1 MKRACAVAA
10 AALLAPAANA
20 ADLAPAV
27 NAAGLAL
34 SGSLETWVYG
44 TAQAPQGAGPL
55 NSADRVARVPQSQ
68 ALLDTRAQLQGRA
81 DSYDF
86 TLRLRSVEQAQ
97 RVNGEA
103 GRQKDTYLTQG
114 YVRVRPWDGWTA
126 SAGRMLLTWGP
137 AYLRSPSNPFYYD
150 AGRTQPL
157 RELSGID
164 AASVLY
170 SGKSWS
176 LQALEVFASGHT
188 SGSQAENFSGSQTGR
203 ARFNQT
209 HLLKFDWRAENW
221 LASAIAADQDSGSAY
236 LGGYAQWT
244 VNQAWMVYA
253 EAGNGRRPGA
263 LSPNGDGA
271 PYTLTQ
277 PSSRATTAL
286 AGASYTLEN
295 GQNVNIE
302 YLYDGHGYSAKGEA
316 AYFDAAARAAV
327 LPAPAGPM
335 QSGLAV
341 AGAPVLLARNYLGLI
356 WQSNPQE
363 NTRYWRLLTTRN
375 LTDHSMQW
383 NAYAEKN
390 LNPHLTLF
398 VNATANSGGGSA
410 EYGSLVKRSIN
421 LGAKIFIF

>member
-1 MKRACAVAA
+1 MKRIAAGVAL
-10 AALLAPAANA
+10 ALLASAAQ
-20 ADLAPAV
+20 ADGP
-27 NAAGLAL
+27 AL

-44 TAQAPQGAGPL
+44 TAQAPQDGGPL
-55 NSADRVARVPQSQ
+55 NPGNRIARLPQSQ
-68 ALLDTRAQLQGRA
+68 ALLDTRAQVQGKA

-97 RVNGEA
+97 RVNGELDH
-103 GRQKDTYLTQG
+103 QKDTYLTQG
-114 YVRVRPWDGWTA
+114 YVRARPWDGWTV

-203 ARFNQT
+203 ARFSQT

-221 LASAIAADQDSGSAY
+221 LASAVAADEDSGSAY
-236 LGGYAQWT
+236 FGGYAQWT
-244 VNQAWMVYA
+244 IDEAWMVYA
-253 EAGNGRRPGA
+253 EAGNGRRPNA
-263 LSPNGDGA
+263 LAPNNAGA

-277 PSSRATTAL
+277 PSPRASTAL
-286 AGASYTLEN
+286 AGAGYTLEN
-295 GQNVNIE
+295 GQNVNLE
-302 YLYDGHGYSAKGEA
+302 YLYDGHGYSTLGET
-316 AYFDAAARAAV
+316 AYFDAAARAAA
-327 LPAPAGPM
+327 LPAPAGPL
-335 QSGLAV
+335 QSGLA
-341 AGAPVLLARNYLGLI
+341 ASDAPVLLARHYLGVI

-363 NTRYWRLLTTRN
+363 NTRYWRFLATRN
-375 LTDHSMQW
+375 LTDRSMQW

-390 LNPHLTLF
+390 LNPRLTLF
-398 VNATANSGGGSA
+398 VNATANDGGARNEFGSV
-410 EYGSLVKRSIN
+410 VKRSLT

>member
-1 MKRACAVAA
+1 MKRVGFLVV
-10 AALLAPAANA
+10 AALLAPSAR
-20 ADLAPAV
+20 
-27 NAAGLAL
+27 AGDLAL
-34 SGSLETWVYG
+34 SGSLETWIYG
-44 TAQAPQGAGPL
+44 SAQAPQDAGPL
-55 NSADRVARVPQSQ
+55 NPSNRVARLPQSQ
-68 ALLDTRAQLQGRA
+68 ALIDTRAQVQGRA

-97 RVNGEA
+97 RVNGELDH
-103 GRQKDTYLTQG
+103 QKDTYLTQG
-114 YVRVRPWDGWTA
+114 YVRARPWDGWTV

-137 AYLRSPSNPFYYD
+137 GYLRSPSNPFYYD

-221 LASAIAADQDSGSAY
+221 LASAIAADQDRGSTY
-236 LGGYAQWT
+236 FGGYAQWT
-244 VNQAWMVYA
+244 LDEAWMIYA
-253 EAGNGRRPGA
+253 EAGNGRRPNA
-263 LSPNGDGA
+263 LNPNSTGV
-271 PYTLTQ
+271 PYTLNQ
-277 PSSRATTAL
+277 PSPRASTAL
-286 AGASYTLEN
+286 AGAGYTLEN
-295 GQNVNIE
+295 GQNVNLE
-302 YLYDGHGYSAKGEA
+302 YLYDGHGYSRSGET
-316 AYFDAAARAAV
+316 AYFDAAARAAA

-335 QSGLAV
+335 QSGLA
-341 AGAPVLLARNYLGLI
+341 AADAPVLLARHYLGLI

-363 NTRYWRLLTTRN
+363 NTHYWRALATRN
-375 LTDHSMQW
+375 LSDSSMQW

-398 VNATANSGGGSA
+398 VNATANSGGSRD
-410 EYGSLVKRSIN
+410 EFGSLVKRSVN
-421 LGAKIFIF
+421 VGAKIFIF